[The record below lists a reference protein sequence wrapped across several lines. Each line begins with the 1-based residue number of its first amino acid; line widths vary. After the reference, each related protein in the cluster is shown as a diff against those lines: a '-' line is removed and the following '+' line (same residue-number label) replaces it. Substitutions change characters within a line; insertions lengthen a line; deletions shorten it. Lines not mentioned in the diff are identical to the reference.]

1 MLGSIGPLVVAGR
14 GDIPGSLIAKRKC
27 WNRFKLMS
35 DKASGEAE
43 AGPGS

>member
-1 MLGSIGPLVVAGR
+1 MMVSVAPLVMTGGGVS
-14 GDIPGSLIAKRKC
+14 PGSLSTKIKC

-35 DKASGEAE
+35 DETEGRSE